1 MKKFIFLLLLIF
13 TSARPQ
19 NLPVPDNMV
28 LKGVPQIPAGLAA
41 EVGRYTEF
49 RSASFTQWHPV
60 KKEMLIVTRF
70 GEVSQLHQV
79 AFPGGDRKQLTFFKE
94 PVRWA
99 AYEPKEG
106 KYFIFGKDIG
116 GNENWQLFRFDVA
129 EAKVSMLTD
138 GKSRNSLMGFSNKGD
153 RAVFAS
159 NKRNG
164 DDVDFYIMDPL
175 HPEDA
180 KLLLENKGGGWGV
193 MDWSPDDKQLLLEE
207 GVSANESY
215 IWLFT
220 IATGEKKLL
229 TPKPEKGQVAYGG
242 AEFDKTGRGIY
253 LTTDKD
259 NEFYRLGYMNLD
271 DLKINWLATDIKW
284 DVSGFSL
291 SKNKEMLLFTSNEE
305 GVSAM
310 HLLSLKTNKYVELPK
325 IPVGIIG
332 GYAWHHNNEDIG
344 LTYGS
349 ARSQFDAYTINLKKK
364 TFTRWTE
371 SETAG
376 INTSV
381 LSEAKVVRWKG
392 FDGLA
397 LSGFLYMPPAK
408 FSGKHAV
415 IIDVHGG
422 PEGQAS
428 PTFLGRDNYLLNELG
443 VAIIYPNV
451 RGSTGFGKTF
461 LAMDNGFLRENSYKD
476 VETLIEWIKQQPE
489 LDGNRI
495 MVTGGSYGGN
505 VTLAMSSF
513 YSDKITCAL
522 SVVGASSL
530 VTFLEN
536 TAGYRRDLRRVEYGD
551 ERDPKMREYLLKIAP
566 INSVEKIKKPLFI
579 VQGANDPRV
588 PASEGDQIVNKMIEM
603 KIPVWYMLAKDEGH
617 GFAKK
622 VNRDY
627 QFYATVMF
635 IKEFLLK

>member
-1 MKKFIFLLLLIF
+1 MKKLFILLLFIYTAPRAQFL
-13 TSARPQ
+13 TP
-19 NLPVPDNMV
+19 PENMV
-28 LKGVPQIPAGLAA
+28 VKGVPQISSALIA

-49 RSASFTQWHPV
+49 RTASFAQWHPV
-60 KKEMLIVTRF
+60 KKEMLIATRF
-70 GEVSQLHQV
+70 GEVAQIHKV
-79 AFPGGDRKQLTFFKE
+79 AFPGGDRKQVTFFKE
-94 PVRWA
+94 PVGGA
-99 AYEPKEG
+99 TYEPKEG
-106 KYFIFGKDIG
+106 NYFVFSKDIG
-116 GNENWQLFRFDVA
+116 GNENWQLYRFDVA
-129 EAKVSMLTD
+129 DAKVTLLTD
-138 GKSRNSLMGFSNKGD
+138 GSSRNSMMGFSNKGD
-153 RAVFAS
+153 KIAFAS

-164 DDVDFYIMDPL
+164 NDVDFYIMDPL
-175 HPEDA
+175 KPESA

-193 MDWSPDDKQLLLEE
+193 LDWSPDDKQLLLEE
-207 GVSANESY
+207 GISANESY
-215 IWLFT
+215 LWLLD
-220 IATGEKKLL
+220 IATGQKTLL
-229 TPKPEKGQVAYGG
+229 TPKPEKGQIAYGG
-242 AEFDKTGRGIY
+242 AEFDKSGKGMY
-253 LTTDKD
+253 FTTDKD
-259 NEFYRLGYMNLD
+259 NEFYRLGYMNFAD
-271 DLKINWLATDIKW
+271 KKVTWLATDVKW
-284 DVSGFSL
+284 DISGFSL

-305 GVSAM
+305 GVSVM
-310 HLLSLKTNKYVELPK
+310 RLLNLKTNKYMALPK
-325 IPVGIIG
+325 LPVGIIG

-344 LTYGS
+344 LTFGS
-349 ARSQFDAYTINLKKK
+349 ARSQFDAYSINIKKQ
-364 TFTRWTE
+364 TLTRWTE

-376 INTSV
+376 INTSA
-381 LSEAKVVRWKG
+381 LSEAKVIRWKG
-392 FDGLA
+392 FDGTPI
-397 LSGFLYMPPAK
+397 SGFLYNPPAK

-422 PEGQAS
+422 PEGQAT
-428 PTFLGRDNYLLNELG
+428 PTFLGRNNYLLNELG

-476 VETLIEWIKQQPE
+476 IESLIEWIKQQPD

-505 VTLAMSSF
+505 VTLAMSAF

-522 SVVGASSL
+522 SVVGASNL

-566 INSVEKIKKPLFI
+566 LNSVEKIKKPLFI

-588 PASEGDQIVNKMIEM
+588 PASESEQIVKKMEEM

-635 IKEFLLK
+635 IKEYLLK